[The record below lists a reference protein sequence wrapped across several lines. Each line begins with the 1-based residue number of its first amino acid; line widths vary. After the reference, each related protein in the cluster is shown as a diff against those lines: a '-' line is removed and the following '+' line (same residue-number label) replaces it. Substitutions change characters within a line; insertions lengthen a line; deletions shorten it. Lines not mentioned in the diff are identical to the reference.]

1 MQKVPY
7 ERVTSRF
14 ALTLRKFL
22 VFEQTTSRASL
33 FPIYNKLLSAML
45 LEVERDTPYSAAE
58 RKALRRLAQCGLIIK
73 NLERRDHSLVLR
85 QFSTVYQPRVLGVT
99 NLPEGASQPSDWLAE
114 EFQGESILQFYSM
127 DTSALE
133 WILQDLQNRL
143 KEARGEDLRIQ
154 RQLQRNILLLSRIW
168 KISLHYEI
176 TEVGAKPEG
185 GVDQFTFDPKPLDSR
200 PSRAVYKERLG
211 LAKQPNFFQLKRIL
225 ASKSFK

>member
-33 FPIYNKLLSAML
+33 FPVYNKLLSAML
-45 LEVERDTPYSAAE
+45 LDVQRDTPYSAGE
-58 RKALRRLAQCGLIIK
+58 HRALRRLAQCGLIIK
-73 NLERRDHSLVLR
+73 DLKKRDDSSFPSLY
-85 QFSTVYQPRVLGVT
+85 STVYQPRVLGVT
-99 NLPEGASQPSDWLAE
+99 NLAQGANPSNDWLAE
-114 EFQGESILQFYSM
+114 EFQGETILQFYSM

-143 KEARGEDLRIQ
+143 KDSRQGDAKVQ
-154 RQLQRNILLLSRIW
+154 RQLQRNVLLLSRIW

-176 TEVGAKPEG
+176 TEVSSNLEGDTNPIAFDAKRLG
-185 GVDQFTFDPKPLDSR
+185 SR
-200 PSRAVYKERLG
+200 PSRAVYKEKLG
-211 LAKQPNFFQLKRIL
+211 LAKQANFFQLKRIL
-225 ASKSFK
+225 ASKNFK